1 MLMAAASG
9 IDDLPESAAP
19 ELAIARR
26 HEARREEW
34 NEHIN
39 FAEML
44 ERYRDPTC
52 TFWTSLENKPLSPLS
67 GVFQKKRGVKSGLPD
82 VLVISNGKT
91 VFVELKS
98 RRGVASKVQKER
110 RLEMLPA
117 GADWWMARSA
127 RAAMMA
133 LHLSG
138 VVFRC
143 EWKPSRLEPWEG
155 PFADPTQRL
164 PQHPV
169 VAAER
174 AAARKR
180 CRERKRE
187 REAAQLAEQYQ
198 AKNIDGGDAELM
210 DTSWLALRQ
219 RARQDRS
226 EPLRTRMPSSEA
238 MVVTADRAEARPRL
252 NKST

>member
-1 MLMAAASG
+1 
-9 IDDLPESAAP
+9 
-19 ELAIARR
+19 
-26 HEARREEW
+26 
-34 NEHIN
+34 
-39 FAEML
+39 
-44 ERYRDPTC
+44 
-52 TFWTSLENKPLSPLS
+52 
-67 GVFQKKRGVKSGLPD
+67 
-82 VLVISNGKT
+82 
-91 VFVELKS
+91 
-98 RRGVASKVQKER
+98 
-110 RLEMLPA
+110 
-117 GADWWMARSA
+117 
-127 RAAMMA
+127 
-133 LHLSG
+133 
-138 VVFRC
+138 
-143 EWKPSRLEPWEG
+143 
-155 PFADPTQRL
+155 L